1 MLFDWFSS
9 WMGHFVAK
17 NGRTLSAKETT
28 VVLLDKRPTAES
40 KSFDSTRAPRSS
52 RDGGP
57 MQGVRGQRREYID
70 PCKFST
76 RIICLRDAGGTARTK
91 IAGKP
96 PSQRSRQQRLQGSFL
111 RDCVTTDGNRVH
123 ICQHLS

>member
-40 KSFDSTRAPRSS
+40 KSFDSPRSS
-52 RDGGP
+52 QDGGP
-57 MQGVRGQRREYID
+57 MQGVRGRRREYVD
-70 PCKFST
+70 PCKLST
-76 RIICLRDAGGTARTK
+76 QIICSHDAGGTARTK
-91 IAGKP
+91 TAGKP
-96 PSQRSRQQRLQGSFL
+96 PSQEQAAAASGL
-111 RDCVTTDGNRVH
+111 
-123 ICQHLS
+123 IP